1 VRAKGEAVKTL
12 LQVLSED
19 QRAQVHERTLSI
31 LSRTGVRVDTARGRA
46 ILEEAGAEV
55 DRNTCVVRFPRTLVE
70 ESLRLASKDFT
81 LGARRPDWDQRMN
94 NGDCTLLIDGEA
106 ISVLDRETGERRP
119 GTFDDWLEATR
130 LTDALDEFGLYWDM
144 IVRSDR
150 GDTVADLVTYWRH
163 LFRNFSKH
171 VQDSIGSPAQAPW
184 LLEVLQVVFGDKET
198 IRRRHPLSFLLC
210 PQSPLIIEGES
221 TDAYLE
227 LLGWDIPV
235 AVMPMPLMGAT
246 GPGSLVSTT
255 VLGNCEVLAMLC
267 LVQAGAPGTPFIY
280 APALAMMN
288 PRTGGYSA
296 GAVEGGLLAAAA
308 VEMARHY
315 GLPVE
320 ASGMATEHYVPG
332 IQTAYESS
340 LNGLLTTLAWP
351 DILVG
356 CGLMGGSMV
365 LSLEQLV
372 IDVEVFHMAQ
382 RARQGIAVDDDKW
395 LEDVMDRVGPGG
407 HFLTE
412 ISTVKALREGEMH
425 ISRLGWHDSFE
436 AWEAAGR
443 PTLLEEAREKVE
455 QILATHQPLPLD
467 EDVEKELDRIQKRAQ
482 IEA

>member
-1 VRAKGEAVKTL
+1 VRTL

-19 QRAQVHERTLSI
+19 QRAQVHERSLSV
-31 LSRTGVRVDTARGRA
+31 LSHTGVRVDTAKGRA
-46 ILEEAGAEV
+46 ILEDAGAEV
-55 DRNTCVVRFPRTLVE
+55 DRSTCIVRFPRTLVE
-70 ESLRLASKDFT
+70 DSLRSAPKAFT
-81 LGARRPDWDQRMN
+81 LGARRSGWDQQMN
-94 NGDCTLLIDGEA
+94 SGDCTLLIDGKA
-106 ISVLDRETGERRP
+106 IYALDRETGDRRA

-130 LTDALDEFGLYWDM
+130 LTDALDEIGLYWDM
-144 IVRSDR
+144 IERSDCGR
-150 GDTVADLVTYWRH
+150 TVADLVTHWRH

-171 VQDSIGSPAQAPW
+171 VQDGINNPEEAPW

-198 IRRRHPLSFLLC
+198 IRRQHPLSCILC
-210 PQSPLIIEGES
+210 PQSPLIIEETR

-235 AVMPMPLMGAT
+235 AVMPMPLMGST
-246 GPGSLVSTT
+246 GPGSLISTT
-255 VLGNCEVLAMLC
+255 VLGNCEILAMLC

-288 PRTGGYSA
+288 PYSGGYSA
-296 GAVEGGLLAAAA
+296 GAIEGGLLAAAA

-320 ASGMATEHYVPG
+320 ASGASTEHWVPG

-340 LNGLLTTLAWP
+340 MNGLLATLAWP

-365 LSLEQLV
+365 LSLEQLL
-372 IDVEVFHMAQ
+372 IDVETFKMAK
-382 RARQGIAVDDDKW
+382 RARQGITVDDGKW
-395 LEDVMDRVGPGG
+395 LEDVIHRVGPGG

-412 ISTVKALREGEMH
+412 PSTVTAFREGEMYV
-425 ISRLGWHDSFE
+425 SRIGWHDSFE
-436 AWEAAGR
+436 AWEAAGM

-455 QILATHQPLPLD
+455 QILATHEPLPLD
-467 EDVEKELDRIQKRAQ
+467 EDVERELDRIQKRAQ
-482 IEA
+482 NQD